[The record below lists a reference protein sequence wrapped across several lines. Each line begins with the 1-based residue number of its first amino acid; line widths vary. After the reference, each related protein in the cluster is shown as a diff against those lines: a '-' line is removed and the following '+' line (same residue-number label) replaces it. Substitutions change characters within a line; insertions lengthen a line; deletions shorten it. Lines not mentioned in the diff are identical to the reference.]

1 MIRLYHGS
9 NVSID
14 AIDLSKSQ
22 IAKDFGCGFYLTE
35 DKTQA
40 MKMAQNATSRLQ
52 FGEPIIN
59 TYLLDETVL
68 SDGSLKVKRFDDYT
82 EDWAQFIYQNRSNR
96 SRIQCHNYDVV
107 YGPVADDKVGVQ
119 LRRFMEGYIDIPT
132 LIKELKFERRT
143 FQYFFGTELAISKL
157 QKI

>member
-82 EDWAQFIYQNRSNR
+82 EDWAQFIYQNRCNR